1 MIRFSFLHHLFLG
14 WFGLVCKE
22 IAYCPNARSHFTICK
37 LGRGFDAFC
46 VTPFS
51 FLRSVSVSQFTLDRQ
66 ECRLVMLVG
75 NCTAWSMESSL
86 MAKCRATRPLEA
98 AMILSILSS
107 AKLELES
114 TFLAL
119 SSSIWNQR

>member
-1 MIRFSFLHHLFLG
+1 MIRLVFFIICFSVVLVI
-14 WFGLVCKE
+14 VCKE
-22 IAYCPNARSHFTICK
+22 IAHCPTARSHFTICK

-75 NCTAWSMESSL
+75 NCTVWSMEFSL

>member
-1 MIRFSFLHHLFLG
+1 MIRLVFFIICFSVVLVI
-14 WFGLVCKE
+14 VCKE
-22 IAYCPNARSHFTICK
+22 IAHCPTARSHFTICK

-98 AMILSILSS
+98 AMTLSILSS

>member
-1 MIRFSFLHHLFLG
+1 MIRLVFFIICFSVV
-14 WFGLVCKE
+14 LVIICKE
-22 IAYCPNARSHFTICK
+22 IAHCPTARSHFTICK

>member
-1 MIRFSFLHHLFLG
+1 MIRLVFFIICFSVVLVI
-14 WFGLVCKE
+14 VCKE
-22 IAYCPNARSHFTICK
+22 IAHCPTARSHFTICK